1 MTEPTPQEYPAA
13 TNAFTTLRD
22 KIYIH
27 ELPSYANKI
36 FYSLG
41 FLALT
46 ALLMLVATG
55 IVLAFMGPT
64 WWLTSTWGIHFRS
77 IHSWSVQAFMAILFC
92 HVLVGL
98 STSAFKP
105 PRRMVWVFGAI
116 IFCLA
121 LIQTEFGYALRG
133 DFSSQYRI
141 ISGADFWN
149 GAYLG
154 WLINPEN
161 LTLDF
166 ATHVAIIPLTIL
178 GLFVLHYLLE
188 HTYGIAKPYRKD
200 IAYKVVPANHIP
212 MYVRGGALVVLIL
225 AMAWL
230 FPSPFVA
237 PETISGVAQT
247 DPQLVAQTLL
257 QEFDHTS
264 GTATYLDSIDPYTYD
279 TRQVYVVVPYE
290 QVATLETNNLGST
303 TDAWTTF
310 QTESSDQQQ
319 SDIAAAHAYFDAT
332 TTPITATSSAQQQ
345 SFANN
350 PVITIINS
358 LVPTAQSGLYESII
372 NHESP
377 NTNYTYNIRF
387 LTDLGVLDTEAAA
400 VHITT
405 AEWGMAREET
415 GSLTKLP
422 PGAWWFAPIGILNS
436 TVLAGDNNGDRDAAA
451 ILGLVMLVFI
461 LFPYIPYLNRVPE
474 YLPFAKWI
482 WK

>member
-1 MTEPTPQEYPAA
+1 MSTEKAPTSEYPAK
-13 TNAFTTLRD
+13 TSAFKTLRD

-27 ELPSYANKI
+27 EFPSYGNKI

-46 ALLMLVATG
+46 SLILLVLTG
-55 IVLAFMGPT
+55 SIMACMGPT
-64 WWLTSTWGIHFRS
+64 WWLTSVWGIHVRS
-77 IHSWSVQAFMAILFC
+77 IHEWSVQAFMAILVC
-92 HVLVGL
+92 HFLVGL

-105 PRRMVWVFGAI
+105 PRRMVWVFGAV

-121 LIQTEFGYALRG
+121 LIQTEFGFALRG

-149 GAYLG
+149 GAHLG
-154 WLINPEN
+154 WFINPEN
-161 LTLDF
+161 ISQDF
-166 ATHVAIIPLTIL
+166 AIHIAIIPIIIL

-200 IAYKVVPANHIP
+200 VAYQIVPANHIP
-212 MYVRGGALVVLIL
+212 MYVRGGALVVLVL

-237 PETISGVAQT
+237 PETIRGVATQ
-247 DPQLVAQTLL
+247 DPTLVAQTLL

-264 GTATYLDSIDPYTYD
+264 DTATYLDSIDPYTYD
-279 TRQVYVVVPYE
+279 TRQVYVVVPY
-290 QVATLETNNLGST
+290 TLAST
-303 TDAWTTF
+303 SSDAITIF
-310 QTESSDQQQ
+310 QTESPDQQQ
-319 SDIAAAHAYFDAT
+319 SDIAQAHAYFDAT
-332 TTPITATSSAQQQ
+332 TTATVATGATDAVSAQQHT
-345 SFANN
+345 FAHN
-350 PVITIINS
+350 PVIAIINS
-358 LVPTAQSGLYESII
+358 LVPLAQSGVYESIL
-372 NHESP
+372 NQESP
-377 NTNYTYNIRF
+377 NTNYTYTTRF
-387 LTDLGVLDTEAAA
+387 LTDTGVLDAEAAA

-405 AEWGMAREET
+405 AEWGMVREET
-415 GSLTKLP
+415 GSLAKLP

-436 TVLAGDNNGDRDAAA
+436 TVLAGDDNGDRDAAA
-451 ILGLVMLVFI
+451 ILGFVMLVFI
-461 LFPYIPYLNRVPE
+461 LFPYIPYLNRLPE